1 MKTTDRLTP
10 ELRKIEKEIDDYYK
24 SNPLV
29 NLPFAT
35 SAWYLLATAQDTM
48 LTQLL
53 TQMQVIGGGIHN
65 WTFISDNTV
74 NKLNHPLR
82 WLYRVCGQNGR
93 VPDTYNRSFF
103 EASHGLFN
111 VGQEYTSFVLA
122 FTFAYRGWIEL
133 ELQKSTI
140 RPKGDLFAD
149 IEYNVYD
156 VLMKSRQAQEAF
168 FSVNFNDLPMNAIR
182 HSIRI
187 KGERFSCKL
196 NPKIVADTITARKPQ
211 LDAMFS
217 LPSEW
222 QFSRYTLGEFRKVF
236 EAISAMA
243 DIYAFAHAIAA
254 VQGCSHRGYSDSIY
268 TPTCSELL
276 RRVARY
282 SGVSEPNIR
291 SIIDD
296 LSYGNRNI
304 SDPDPALQPLIKL
317 NSEVYAIMP
326 YLWVS
331 CSAERNLTVLINKL
345 PSEKGIYAK
354 LKCEKEALMR
364 RRFTTG
370 LSAKDSRFVH
380 GSVPGVS
387 DLPDVDLAIIK
398 DSEKACLLLE
408 LKWFIEPAEV
418 RETIQKSEEIEKGIS
433 QLLKLKCAFADN
445 CAPLLEKLK
454 VDSSYRLDG
463 VVVSANSIGH
473 AKVQSS
479 EIPVIQADHLIA
491 KLKDAESLESVVE
504 WLTARKYLP
513 KEGTHFQVH
522 KSTSTISNW
531 HLEWYEIEPLI
542 SDPFFPL

>member
-1 MKTTDRLTP
+1 MDL
-10 ELRKIEKEIDDYYK
+10 LR
-24 SNPLV
+24 
-29 NLPFAT
+29 
-35 SAWYLLATAQDTM
+35 
-48 LTQLL
+48 
-53 TQMQVIGGGIHN
+53 QMQVVGRRIHN

-74 NKLNHPLR
+74 NQLNHPLR
-82 WLYRVCGQNGR
+82 WLYRECGQHGR
-93 VPDTYNRSFF
+93 IPDSFNRSFYD
-103 EASHGLFN
+103 ASHRLFE
-111 VGQEYTSFVLA
+111 VAQEYTTFVLA
-122 FTFAYRGWIEL
+122 FTYAYRGWIEL
-133 ELQKSTI
+133 ELQNSTI
-140 RPKGDLFAD
+140 QPKGDLFAD
-149 IEYNVYD
+149 IEYNAYD
-156 VLMKSRQAQEAF
+156 VLMKSRLDQEAF
-168 FSVNFNDLPMNAIR
+168 LSVNFNDLPMNEIW

-187 KGERFSCKL
+187 TGERFSCKL
-196 NPKIVADTITARKPQ
+196 NPKIVADTVTARKPQ

-222 QFSRYTLGEFRKVF
+222 QFSRYTLGEFRRVF
-236 EAISAMA
+236 EVIAAVA
-243 DIYAFAHAIAA
+243 DIYAFAHAVAA
-254 VQGCSHRGYSDSIY
+254 SQGCLHRGYSDSIF
-268 TPTCSELL
+268 TPTCGELL

-282 SGVSEPNIR
+282 SGVSEPIIR
-291 SIIDD
+291 SIFDD

-326 YLWVS
+326 YLWAS
-331 CSAERNLTVLINKL
+331 CSAERNLTVLLNKL

-354 LKCEKEALMR
+354 LKSEKEVLMR